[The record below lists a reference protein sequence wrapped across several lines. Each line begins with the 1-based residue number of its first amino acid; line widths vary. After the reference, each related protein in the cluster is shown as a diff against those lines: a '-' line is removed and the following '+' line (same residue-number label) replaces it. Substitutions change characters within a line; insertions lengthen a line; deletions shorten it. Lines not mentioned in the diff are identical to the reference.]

1 MRSFQGHKDSVIFRD
16 VDSQSYEE
24 NAHEVLLLV
33 VECSLPDARSC
44 EEIRLSRRGSE
55 GVLGII
61 LTGVRAP

>member
-1 MRSFQGHKDSVIFRD
+1 MWSFRGHEESMIFGD

-24 NAHEVLLLV
+24 DAREVLLLV
-33 VECSLPDARSC
+33 VECSPPDARSC
-44 EEIRLSRRGSE
+44 EEIRLGRGGSK